1 MNEQERKLR
10 ALLDLGQIIGLDLKL
25 EEMLLKIAQKAA
37 EVMGADRCSLFLHDS
52 KTDELWSMVALGM
65 EGQVI
70 RMPSSTGLT
79 GACFRGG
86 EKINLEDAYRDPR
99 FNREMDARTGYRT
112 RSILCVPIHTR
123 SGGILGVI
131 LLLNK
136 KDGVFNKDDETFLET
151 LGNHASVFLEI
162 AQLQRARIEALEISK
177 EELRRLNR
185 AKDKAL
191 HHLSHELKTPLAV
204 IQGTLR
210 LLKRK
215 LRGASTPFDES
226 FETLEKHMNRLFD
239 IENETDAIIRSYQK
253 LDEAHREVELNRIDA
268 STPSLPLQPIVLYP
282 IVQKTLGRVKERAH
296 HREVL
301 CFFEGRKD
309 ISVLSD
315 SEILME
321 VLEGLLKNA
330 VENTPDDGMIRIL
343 LEQAGKRALL
353 KVQDFG
359 TGITDANQRYIFDG
373 LFTAQET
380 ELYSSKRPYDFNA
393 GGKGLELLRMKVYGQ
408 RFGFDVW
415 MESRRCLYL
424 PTDQDLCPGKISLCR
439 HCREVQDCLSS
450 GGSTFFVSLPIEGSE
465 H

>member
-1 MNEQERKLR
+1 
-10 ALLDLGQIIGLDLKL
+10 
-25 EEMLLKIAQKAA
+25 
-37 EVMGADRCSLFLHDS
+37 
-52 KTDELWSMVALGM
+52 
-65 EGQVI
+65 
-70 RMPSSTGLT
+70 
-79 GACFRGG
+79 
-86 EKINLEDAYRDPR
+86 
-99 FNREMDARTGYRT
+99 
-112 RSILCVPIHTR
+112 
-123 SGGILGVI
+123 
-131 LLLNK
+131 
-136 KDGVFNKDDETFLET
+136 LET

-253 LDEAHREVELNRIDA
+253 LGEAHQEVEFNRIDA

-380 ELYSSKRPYDFNA
+380 ELYSSKRPYNFNA